1 MDELRDKLQDFIDD
15 IKDLFSKDGLKKL
28 KAKSSSF
35 SMDDLIEFAEQKG
48 NILLII
54 LVMCVV

>member
-28 KAKSSSF
+28 KAKSSS
-35 SMDDLIEFAEQKG
+35 L
-48 NILLII
+48 
-54 LVMCVV
+54 